1 MNKLRIIGW
10 CLFIVGG
17 LWSMMYILAHPSQK
31 TPELRAFY
39 LYPGLGIAATGMFT
53 TLLNGVIRST
63 RAFRQSADDY
73 HPRRHRSEPDEE
85 SDSSAAAE

>member
-1 MNKLRIIGW
+1 MSKLRIIGW

-31 TPELRAFY
+31 TADLRAFY

-63 RAFRQSADDY
+63 RTFRQSPDDY
-73 HPRRHRSEPDEE
+73 HPRRHRSVPEDDG
-85 SDSSAAAE
+85 DSSAAPE